1 MKALKK
7 YLGWIAVGCA
17 VVAVIMCLLPFGAK
31 KQSAMGIEVEMT
43 ASGFAMIFG
52 GDVVMKAMG
61 MTEKSEAFAFSV
73 MNLLPV
79 LLVVA
84 GAVCAYLGK
93 KNGNKIMNYVAIG
106 CFAVAAILFFCALNF
121 VQPAKSLEIPKD
133 MVGEWRDS
141 VKESID
147 LGIGAIIAGIVSIVG
162 AAAVAVDT
170 FVPVKE

>member
-7 YLGWIAVGCA
+7 YLGWIAVACA
-17 VVAVIMCLLPFGAK
+17 VVAVIACALPFFKQVESGAE
-31 KQSAMGIEVEMT
+31 AT
-43 ASGFAMIFG
+43 ASGFTLMFG
-52 GDVVMKAMG
+52 GNYVMKAGG
-61 MTEKSEAFAFSV
+61 MKMEMEKYFGFSV
-73 MNLLPV
+73 MNLLPL

-106 CFAVAAILFFCALNF
+106 CFAVAAILFFCAVSCAQMGSYF
-121 VQPAKSLEIPKD
+121 KD
-133 MVGEWRDS
+133 MS
-141 VKESID
+141 VTKEMWKESLKDVD
-147 LGIGAIIAGIVSIVG
+147 LGIGAVLAGIVSLVG